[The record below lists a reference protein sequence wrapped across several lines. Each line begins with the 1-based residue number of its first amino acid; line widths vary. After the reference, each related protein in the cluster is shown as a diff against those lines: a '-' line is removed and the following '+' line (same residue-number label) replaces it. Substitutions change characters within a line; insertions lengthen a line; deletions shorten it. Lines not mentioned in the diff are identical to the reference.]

1 MQQRGWTEQPT
12 LVPAQPS
19 TAHLYR
25 STCGGASAR
34 ELRDDRA
41 LCVLAADSLEAVLAK
56 CNLASWY
63 LRNASTLSALFPEGE
78 IPEGEIGLCS
88 PSAGETGLSGAAARC
103 GALVFMPLNCRVRPD
118 TPPPLFALC
127 SSPKSSCADEPKA
140 SGLAA
145 PFFSMQQMRV

>member
-1 MQQRGWTEQPT
+1 MQPRGWTEQPARV
-12 LVPAQPS
+12 LAQPS
-19 TAHLYR
+19 TAHLCR

-34 ELRDDRA
+34 ELRDDLA
-41 LCVLAADSLEAVLAK
+41 LCVLAADAFEAAFAK

-63 LRNASTLSALFPEGE
+63 LRNASTLSALFPDGE

-88 PSAGETGLSGAAARC
+88 PSAGETGLSGAAASC
-103 GALVFMPLNCRVRPD
+103 GALVCMPLNCRVRSD

-140 SGLAA
+140 SGLDAL
-145 PFFSMQQMRV
+145 F

>member
-88 PSAGETGLSGAAARC
+88 PSAGETGLSGAAASC
-103 GALVFMPLNCRVRPD
+103 GALVCMPLNCRVRSD

-140 SGLAA
+140 SGLDAL
-145 PFFSMQQMRV
+145 FCTLDK